1 MKKRERKPLRLRST
15 PGRAASRSAVRPG
28 AGWRLVNPKQT
39 LFWKVDVLRAFGT
52 KERYAV
58 LRIRRLPSN

>member
-1 MKKRERKPLRLRST
+1 MKKVDRKPMRLPST
-15 PGRAASRSAVRPG
+15 PVRASSRKSVRPG
-28 AGWRLVNPKQT
+28 PGWRLVNPRGK
-39 LFWKVDVLRAFGT
+39 LFWKVDVLRAFGS